1 MATTQEQQDLDNITQ
16 LLSDLTVK
24 LNAVSTSVGDIKT
37 SIINKGVPVP
47 SGTKLVEYDD
57 KISAIETGD
66 KTDYSELLASL
77 SALGTT
83 MDNINGEVII
93 APATPPTS

>member
-1 MATTQEQQDLDNITQ
+1 MATTKEQQDLDNITR
-16 LLSDLTVK
+16 LLSDLTTK

-37 SIINKGVPVP
+37 SIISKGVLVP
-47 SGTKLVEYDD
+47 SGTKLADYDD
-57 KISAIETGD
+57 KITAIETGD
-66 KTDYSELLASL
+66 TTDYSGLLKSL

-83 MDNINGEVII
+83 MDNINGEVIN